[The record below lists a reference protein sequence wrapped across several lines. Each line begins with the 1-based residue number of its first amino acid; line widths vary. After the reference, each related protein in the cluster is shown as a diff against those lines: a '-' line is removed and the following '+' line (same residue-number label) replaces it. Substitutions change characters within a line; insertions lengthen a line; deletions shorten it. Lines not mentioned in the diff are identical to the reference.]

1 MRTDKWT
8 KLYNKR
14 DDFNFLIVNFP
25 FIFSKIPA
33 APAYGVYI
41 SPLIQYS
48 MAFGSHHYFLERFA
62 VNKEATEPMVQVV
75 KSWSHQFQ
83 SFTIAIMTWL
93 TVVQY
98 LCHKLPRIY
107 SICRNHNPVLS
118 LFMTYHRVYNMSN
131 TTCATSGAG
140 TVYPSRAPEFTT
152 YLLGVMLFNL

>member
-1 MRTDKWT
+1 M
-8 KLYNKR
+8 
-14 DDFNFLIVNFP
+14 IS
-25 FIFSKIPA
+25 IFSLWTFHLYLAKFQQHLLME
-33 APAYGVYI
+33 YI
-41 SPLIQYS
+41 SRRWYDIPWLLVPIIISWRDLLLTRKLLNQW
-48 MAFGSHHYFLERFA
+48 F
-62 VNKEATEPMVQVV
+62 QVV

-107 SICRNHNPVLS
+107 SVCRNHNPVLS

-152 YLLGVMLFNL
+152 CLLEVMLFNL

>member
-1 MRTDKWT
+1 M
-8 KLYNKR
+8 
-14 DDFNFLIVNFP
+14 IS
-25 FIFSKIPA
+25 IFSLWTFHLYLAKFQQHLLME
-33 APAYGVYI
+33 YI
-41 SPLIQYS
+41 SRHWYDIPWLLVPIIIFWRDLLLTRKLLNQW
-48 MAFGSHHYFLERFA
+48 F
-62 VNKEATEPMVQVV
+62 QVV

-107 SICRNHNPVLS
+107 SVCRNHNPVLS

-140 TVYPSRAPEFTT
+140 TVYPSRASEFTT
-152 YLLGVMLFNL
+152 CLLGVMLFNL